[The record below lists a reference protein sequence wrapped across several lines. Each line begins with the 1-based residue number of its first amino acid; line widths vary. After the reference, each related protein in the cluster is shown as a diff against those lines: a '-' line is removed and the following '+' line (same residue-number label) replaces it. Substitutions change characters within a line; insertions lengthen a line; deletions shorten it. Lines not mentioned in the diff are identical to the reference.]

1 MPTSKNKI
9 SQTYI
14 AVFDKINN
22 LIEQKQFAE
31 ALSVATQL
39 YQQIPSS
46 VIDLNYARLNELIG
60 DIYAALQDYHL
71 TLEHYH
77 KALKY
82 YREYNE
88 YDLLLDQIAKLGTLQ
103 VINYQFKKAID
114 LFHDGLKIAIRIGKL
129 NKIVEYEFMLGNAY
143 NWDDNLE
150 DAERYLLSS
159 TQKANRINNPLI
171 QVKNNASYAILL
183 RKMHK
188 YDASEEY
195 FKISLELSEK
205 YNKIHIHEIRR
216 SYGVLQFYKGNL
228 DKAEDLLSNAI
239 KHLKFDSSL
248 AVVYDYLAQL
258 YEKKQNFEKAYNYY
272 KQFHQLKLKLLERG
286 FADDNNIAQAKVGL
300 ENAKR
305 ERLIAEETTH
315 AKSLFIATI
324 SHEIR
329 TPMNIILGTTS
340 LMLND
345 NPKEEH
351 VRYLT
356 TLKKSG
362 ENLLGLI
369 NDILDVSKI
378 DAGKLEIEYEPVQ
391 LKNILEDIVT
401 GMQQLAAEKQLNLVY
416 AIDDTISTAFLSDP
430 LRLMQIITNLVSNA
444 IKFTTAGSI
453 TINAKV
459 IKNKLVQIDVIDTG
473 VGIPKNKL
481 ETVFEQY
488 EQVRT
493 KVQKKYKGTGL
504 GLSITQK
511 LVYLMNGTITVKS
524 KINIGTTFTVKL
536 PFKKAEK
543 QESTSHFITAKDA
556 SFLNNLKV
564 LVVDDIESNRILV
577 KETLLLFN
585 KSVAILEA
593 EDGLQALQILKKE
606 KIDVVVMDLDMPVM
620 NGFEALSEIRKNKK
634 IKHTKVIASTASLIA
649 NSDDEIIEFG
659 FDAYLPKPFEMNYF
673 YALLEKIC
681 NA

>member
-1 MPTSKNKI
+1 MPNSQNKI
-9 SQTYI
+9 TQSYFE
-14 AVFDKINN
+14 AFGKIKE
-22 LIEQKQFAE
+22 LIEQKQFAD
-31 ALSVATQL
+31 ALSVATEI
-39 YQQIPSS
+39 YQQFSS
-46 VIDLNYARLNELIG
+46 SIIDLNYAKLNELIG

-129 NKIVEYEFMLGNAY
+129 DKIVEYEFMLGNAY

-205 YNKIHIHEIRR
+205 YDKIHLHEIRR

-239 KHLKFDSSL
+239 KHLNFDSSL

-305 ERLIAEETTH
+305 ERLIAEETTN

-345 NPKEEH
+345 NPKDEH
-351 VRYLT
+351 IRYLA

-378 DAGKLEIEYEPVQ
+378 DAGKLEIEYEPVL

-416 AIDDTISTAFLSDP
+416 VIDDTISTAFLSDP
-430 LRLMQIITNLVSNA
+430 LRLTQIITNLVSNA

-453 TINAKV
+453 TIKAKL
-459 IKNKLVQIDVIDTG
+459 IKAKTLEIEVIDTG

-511 LVYLMNGTITVKS
+511 LVNLMDGTIAVKS
-524 KINIGTTFTVKL
+524 KINIGTTFIVKL
-536 PFKKAEK
+536 PYKKAEK
-543 QESTSHFITAKDA
+543 QESTAHFITAKDA
-556 SFLNNLKV
+556 TFLNNLKV
-564 LVVDDIESNRILV
+564 LVVDDIESNRFLV
-577 KETLLLFN
+577 NETLLLFN
-585 KSVAILEA
+585 KNIAILEA

-606 KIDVVVMDLDMPVM
+606 KIDVVVMDLDMPIM

-634 IKHTKVIASTASLIA
+634 IKNTKVIASTASLIA